1 MCLRCYGGFVLRCSL
16 LSLALVC
23 KGQKNVCGLRALFYV
38 LAIHLFVFLSHELSG
53 GTMLEAFAASESLT
67 GSNIVASSLVRFLFL
82 GGSFAN
88 K

>member
-1 MCLRCYGGFVLRCSL
+1 MLCGDFVLRCSL

-23 KGQKNVCGLRALFYV
+23 KGQKSVCGIKALFYV
-38 LAIHLFVFLSHELSG
+38 LAIHLFVFQSHELSG
-53 GTMLEAFAASESLT
+53 GTMLEAFVVSESLT
-67 GSNIVASSLVRFLFL
+67 GSNIVANSLVHFLCL